1 MAYIAKLVCNRLGW
15 TVPSGLDAKSDN
27 TEFGPFEAHY
37 HFGFEE
43 WLFNEQ
49 HTIDLEDGSY
59 FFGFVECFRNNRN
72 FNPIE
77 HQLHLFTQLFSNI
90 ANPNQVN
97 TKRYIGFLSGVYPI
111 TNDAYNNIIDS
122 HPGIVNR
129 MRKELITALAND
141 PVLQLALTEFDE
153 AAIERELFNCLYVR
167 RNRQHIPAEGRNWEY
182 LNIQQ
187 GLQQHLPNNF
197 RLTEIGQDIVQQLQN
212 NQNVPQI
219 P

>member
-1 MAYIAKLVCNRLGW
+1 MTYIAKLVCNRLGW

-72 FNPIE
+72 FNTIS
-77 HQLHLFTQLFSNI
+77 QLHLHTQLFSNT
-90 ANPNQVN
+90 ASPNQVT
-97 TKRYIGFLSGVYPI
+97 TKRYVGFLSGVEPI
-111 TNDAYNNIIDS
+111 SNDVYTKIINS
-122 HPGIVNR
+122 HPGIVDR

-141 PVLQLALTEFDE
+141 PVIQDALTEFDK
-153 AAIERELFNCLYVR
+153 AAVERELFNCLYVR
-167 RNRQHIPAEGRNWEY
+167 RNRLRIPAEGRNWEY
-182 LNIQQ
+182 LHIQQ
-187 GLQQHLPNNF
+187 GLQQHLPNNL
-197 RLTEIGQDIVQQLQN
+197 RLTEIGQDIIQQLQN

>member
-27 TEFGPFEAHY
+27 VEYGPFEAKV

-43 WLFNEQ
+43 WLFHENHSVE
-49 HTIDLEDGSY
+49 LEDGRY

-72 FNPIE
+72 FNPIP
-77 HQLHLFTQLFSNI
+77 QLHLHTQLFSNA

-97 TKRYIGFLSGVYPI
+97 TKRYVGFLSGVEPI
-111 TNDAYNNIIDS
+111 SEDVYATIIES
-122 HPGIVNR
+122 HPGIVAR
-129 MRKELITALAND
+129 MRNELIAALAID
-141 PVLQLALTEFDE
+141 PFLHAALDEFDD
-153 AAIERELFNCLYVR
+153 ATVRQELFNCLYVR
-167 RNRQHIPAEGRNWEY
+167 RNRHRTPAEGFNWEY
-182 LNIQQ
+182 LQIQQ
-187 GLQQHLPNNF
+187 GLQQYLPNNF
-197 RLTEIGQDIVQQLQN
+197 KLTEIGQDIIQQLQN